1 MLIRKSLTPE
11 LLVETESCICLLQ
24 KAQWK
29 GNSPMSEDCDL
40 VLGRKV
46 QKKAVSEGSVGPR
59 RNNAF
64 AFFCTD
70 FGSSS
75 RTLKEN
81 S

>member
-1 MLIRKSLTPE
+1 MP
-11 LLVETESCICLLQ
+11 VTESTVEREF
-24 KAQWK
+24 AHF
-29 GNSPMSEDCDL
+29 EDCDL